1 MRKAATVELDMT
13 TRKELER
20 LSRSRSV
27 SVRLA
32 ERSRIVLLAAR
43 GLNNQ
48 EIGVEL
54 DITRQ
59 KAGRWRD
66 RFVDHGLGGIE
77 KDAPRSGRIP
87 SISRR
92 KRARIVKKTI
102 EEKPSTATHWSRASM
117 AAVTGVSES
126 TVGRIWRDHGLK
138 PSSGTNLQTVQR
150 QALRREAGR
159 RCRFVFEPTRKCH
172 CLVLR

>member
-48 EIGVEL
+48 EIGVHAK
-54 DITRQ
+54 RQ
-59 KAGRWRD
+59 TIDAVDPRMRHDSLVSSTD
-66 RFVDHGLGGIE
+66 RFTIPDTDGGL
-77 KDAPRSGRIP
+77 
-87 SISRR
+87 
-92 KRARIVKKTI
+92 
-102 EEKPSTATHWSRASM
+102 
-117 AAVTGVSES
+117 VTGH
-126 TVGRIWRDHGLK
+126 TD
-138 PSSGTNLQTVQR
+138 
-150 QALRREAGR
+150 EAG
-159 RCRFVFEPTRKCH
+159 PLGATGGTRGH
-172 CLVLR
+172 

>member
-66 RFVDHGLGGIE
+66 RFVG
-77 KDAPRSGRIP
+77 S
-87 SISRR
+87 
-92 KRARIVKKTI
+92 
-102 EEKPSTATHWSRASM
+102 W
-117 AAVTGVSES
+117 
-126 TVGRIWRDHGLK
+126 VGRNRKGRSPKWTDSIDQ
-138 PSSGTNLQTVQR
+138 PP
-150 QALRREAGR
+150 EAGTDR
-159 RCRFVFEPTRKCH
+159 EEDD
-172 CLVLR
+172 